1 MKSARRL
8 SLALAV
14 LAVCACSPKPA
25 AAPAPWDT
33 GFRGPGR
40 LVVLFEN
47 GDPDVP
53 RVLVVHDRAGAR
65 ALPVERPRA
74 ARWISSHELIVSQ
87 EIPPPPNDEYGL
99 PSTQLLRVDADSGEV
114 KPFSKT
120 ARWFDAEP
128 DPHGERLVAGVE
140 LDDQGASE
148 LVVLGLGSHGD
159 APLAEVERALD
170 RPRWSPDGR
179 DLVVLQTINDPEGE
193 ASESGV
199 SFGGQ
204 EVAFPRLFRVS
215 AELTGK
221 LLLLRDGEKPDAPL
235 AAGGSLPLWWGPRG
249 VYAKQRRG
257 LVLCDPGGNG
267 CAAIYSP
274 GGERRVVDGR
284 SAGSERALLLVRD
297 HVDQQAEV
305 DLPQELVEV
314 QLNSGEGRLIYTAPR
329 DVFLAEIDWVDG
341 P

>member
-1 MKSARRL
+1 MKRARRL
-8 SLALAV
+8 SLALAA
-14 LAVCACSPKPA
+14 LAVCACSKPA
-25 AAPAPWDT
+25 GAPAPWDT

-65 ALPVERPRA
+65 ALAVERPRA

-87 EIPPPPNDEYGL
+87 EIPPPPSDEYGL

-114 KPFSKT
+114 KPFSRT

-128 DPHGERLVAGVE
+128 DPSGERLVAGVE

-148 LVVLGLGSHGD
+148 LVVLGLATPGET
-159 APLAEVERALD
+159 PLAEVERALD

-193 ASESGV
+193 ATESGV

-215 AELTGK
+215 TELRGK
-221 LLLLRDGEKPDAPL
+221 LQLLRDGEPGGPL
-235 AAGGSLPLWWGPRG
+235 ASGGSLPLWWGPKG

-257 LVLCDPGGNG
+257 LVLCDPGGTG
-267 CAAIYSP
+267 CSTVFAP
-274 GGERRVVDGR
+274 GGEKRVVDGR
-284 SAGSERALLLVRD
+284 PAGPERALLLVRD
-297 HVDQQAEV
+297 HSGSQVEV
-305 DLPQELVEV
+305 DLPKELYEV
-314 QLNSGEGRLIYTAPR
+314 QLNSGEGRAIYTAPR